1 MLGCRWLN
9 LFADAVHNFTDGMA
23 IGAAFG
29 SGGPVSGWAKTMFIM
44 AHELPQE
51 VGDYGILLSAGFSSW
66 QVCCPSCEIS
76 NPLGIELLTA
86 ARCRVLP

>member
-1 MLGCRWLN
+1 M
-9 LFADAVHNFTDGMA
+9 HNFTDGMA

-66 QVCCPSCEIS
+66 QVCCPCCEIS
-76 NPLGIELLTA
+76 NPLCVELFTA
-86 ARCRVLP
+86 VPSRVLS